1 MEMLSIERA
10 KAGFTIRDRLGRK
23 ARLIAVN
30 DVSLSVSRGET
41 VGLVGESGCG
51 KTTLGSAVIGL
62 TELTSGRI
70 IYNDRDVRDLLRNS
84 PEFFRREIQMIF
96 QDPFGSLN
104 PRVTIGSAIS
114 EVLKIHGICKNKGER
129 RQKVAS
135 ALESVGLESSYASR
149 YPHEFSGGQRQRL
162 GIARAL
168 ALNPSLVIA
177 DEPVSALDVSVQV
190 QILNLMLDL
199 QKERNLSYL
208 FIAHDL
214 AVVKYMCDRILV
226 MYLGRIVEHALAAD
240 IFNRPAHPY
249 TEALLSAVPDVER
262 GLRARTEGSNR
273 IILQGD
279 VPSGTERIPGCPF
292 HPRCHRAR
300 NICKEVIPPQKTVAE
315 RHTSVCHFADEIFN
329 VSGPATMPEQEK
341 NGKGI

>member
-1 MEMLSIERA
+1 MEILSIERA
-10 KAGFTIRDRLGRK
+10 KVDFSVRDRLGRK
-23 ARLIAVN
+23 ARLRAVD

-62 TELTSGRI
+62 TELTSGKI
-70 IYNDRDVRDLLRNS
+70 VYNGRDVNDLLSNS
-84 PEFFRREIQMIF
+84 PDFLRREIQMIF
-96 QDPFGSLN
+96 QYPFGSLN

-114 EVLKIHGICKNKGER
+114 EVLKIHEICKTKSER
-129 RQKVAS
+129 RDKVVS

-190 QILNLMLDL
+190 QILNLMLEL
-199 QKERNLSYL
+199 QQERNLSYL

-226 MYLGRIVEHALAAD
+226 MYLGKIVEQAEASE
-240 IFNRPAHPY
+240 IFNHPAHPY

-262 GLRARTEGSNR
+262 GLMARSKGSSR
-273 IILQGD
+273 IVLQGD
-279 VPSGTERIPGCPF
+279 VPSGTKRIPGCPF
-292 HPRCHRAR
+292 HPRCHRAQD
-300 NICKEVIPPQKTVAE
+300 ICKEAVPPRKTVAE
-315 RHTSVCHFADEIFN
+315 NHASVCHFAEDVFASSVPEN
-329 VSGPATMPEQEK
+329 KRKARYEPAV
-341 NGKGI
+341 